1 VLENGCQCE
10 VGNPYPLK
18 HLTAGWQFV
27 VGEHPNYFPANNI
40 FMLLAQSLP
49 TERVLLVD
57 RKQMLA
63 VYVFQML
70 DGQDAFLEDLDFQ
83 DYRLIL
89 SIPSTTVAIVHR
101 IAN

>member
-1 VLENGCQCE
+1 
-10 VGNPYPLK
+10 
-18 HLTAGWQFV
+18 V
-27 VGEHPNYFPANNI
+27 VGEHPNYFPENNI

-49 TERVLLVD
+49 TERVLLVN